1 MKKLYSLIRATM
13 TSDMNIFKIKQKK
26 DNKKSSILFPFAL
39 SLCFMFCIWSY
50 ANMMFE
56 KLSPL
61 GLQEIV
67 LSLVV
72 FVTFIFIL
80 IEGIYKTNCL
90 LFDCKDDQSLLS
102 LPLKRST
109 VLFIRI
115 FKFYVFELMF
125 NALFII
131 PLVIAYIRWAD
142 NIPYT
147 FYITSIIMIFFL
159 PIIPVVL
166 SCIIGA
172 IIASI
177 SSKFKFKNL
186 VQLIVMLTFT
196 LGIVLLS
203 FRLDKLLEYITKNAN
218 SINDIIIRIY
228 YPAGVYAKL
237 CNNFNIKDLLI
248 FIGINILLFTI
259 CIFILSKIY
268 FKINSRLK
276 KVTSTKKVNINELT
290 IKTNSITKSLINKE
304 LNTFFKTPVFIFNAG
319 FGLVLFL
326 VAAIAV
332 TIRYDSFINILS
344 DPNTMNISK
353 DILNS
358 NTSIII
364 IILIIFSSFMTSITN
379 SVISLEGRGINIL
392 KSLPINT
399 KTILM
404 SKIYSCLIITT
415 PMFLLGD
422 IILFIKFKTSIIDI
436 ILLLI
441 LFIILPLTSHFIGL
455 IINLKY
461 PKLDWESPADVVKQS
476 TSSFIAVMLGMLLA
490 VISFIIVTNVVGKV
504 SSLIILLVAT
514 LAYIILDVV
523 LYLYMSTKSVKDFNN
538 LTI

>member
-1 MKKLYSLIRATM
+1 MKKLYSLIKATM

-80 IEGIYKTNCL
+80 IEGIYKTNSL
-90 LFDCKDDQSLLS
+90 LFDCKDDQLLLS

-237 CNNFNIKDLLI
+237 CTNFNIKDLLI

-326 VAAIAV
+326 VASIAV

-441 LFIILPLTSHFIGL
+441 LSIILPLTSHFIGL

-461 PKLDWESPADVVKQS
+461 PKLDFENSAEVVKQS
-476 TSSFIAVMLGMLLA
+476 TSSLVSVGIGVLLMFISIISILKLIDILNASIIILLYTL
-490 VISFIIVTNVVGKV
+490 SFIIID
-504 SSLIILLVAT
+504 II
-514 LAYIILDVV
+514 
-523 LYLYMSTKSVKDFNN
+523 LYLYLIKRGTKDFNN